1 MYDNDALYPSRAQAR
16 ALYEARQRGEGEIFP
31 LCNAGL

>member
-1 MYDNDALYPSRAQAR
+1 MYDNDVLYPSRDHAR

-31 LCNAGL
+31 YCTAGL